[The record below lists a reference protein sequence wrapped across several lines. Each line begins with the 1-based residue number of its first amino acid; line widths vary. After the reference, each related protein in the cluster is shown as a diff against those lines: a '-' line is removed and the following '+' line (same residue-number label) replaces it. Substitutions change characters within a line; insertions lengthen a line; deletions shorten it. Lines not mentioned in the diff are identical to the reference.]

1 MAHSPNALV
10 LDSWSVLAYLKGE
23 PRGKLVAALMA
34 EAHKT
39 RIPLHMCVVN
49 IGEVW
54 YILARETS
62 PAEAD
67 KVIEQLQQE
76 VIKGVDADWNLTR
89 VAAAYKSTY
98 KIAYADCF
106 AAALAKINDAELIT
120 GDPEFKQLEGE
131 IRIQWL

>member
-1 MAHSPNALV
+1 MALSSNTLV

-23 PRGKLVAALMA
+23 LRGKPVADLMA
-34 EAHKT
+34 EAHET
-39 RIPLHMCVVN
+39 GVPLHMCVVN

-54 YILARETS
+54 YILARDTS

-76 VIKGVDADWNLTR
+76 IIKGVDADWDLTR
-89 VAAAYKSTY
+89 IAAAYKSTY
-98 KIAYADCF
+98 KMSYADCF

-131 IRIQWL
+131 VKIHWL